1 VKYIKKMK
9 KEAAL
14 VTNETFTV
22 SMIITR
28 KEKSHTLKSHV
39 TF

>member
-1 VKYIKKMK
+1 
-9 KEAAL
+9 
-14 VTNETFTV
+14 
-22 SMIITR
+22 MIITR